1 MIYWCEKCNEPV
13 FDKKL
18 HELTCK
24 GKLKKLSEVLH
35 EEFVDQCID
44 EDSYLKQ
51 MFDYVRHFDEEQDG
65 DALKE
70 GIEKF
75 INK

>member
-1 MIYWCEKCNEPV
+1 MKIYNSY
-13 FDKKL
+13 FL
-18 HELTCK
+18 GGL
-24 GKLKKLSEVLH
+24 EVLH